1 MYNDIFFIE
10 YYSTSNQIGIS
21 RQISYSTSLFR
32 VSLIP
37 PLKKK
42 NQNQNT
48 FPRALVLLNIM
59 SLIDWHDDT
68 TLNNIPAE
76 HIDMS
81 ILTVLGTN
89 IR

>member
-1 MYNDIFFIE
+1 MLNLDWRRLSGMYNDIFFIE

-37 PLKKK
+37 PPKK

-59 SLIDWHDDT
+59 SLID
-68 TLNNIPAE
+68 
-76 HIDMS
+76 
-81 ILTVLGTN
+81 
-89 IR
+89 